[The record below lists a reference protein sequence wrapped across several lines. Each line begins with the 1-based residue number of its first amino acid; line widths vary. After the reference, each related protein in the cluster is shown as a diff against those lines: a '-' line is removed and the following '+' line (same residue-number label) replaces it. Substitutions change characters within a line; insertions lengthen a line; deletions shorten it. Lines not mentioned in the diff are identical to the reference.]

1 MENFKTINVENG
13 SFTVDQ
19 ALAEVE
25 TEIEILQLIKPK
37 IDGLKIIH
45 GYGSSGV
52 GGQIKKALPTLLQRL
67 KKQGKIADF
76 FANEALAR
84 SGKTFKNYSKIYPNL
99 LVDSDLKNLNS
110 GITIVFF

>member
-13 SFTVDQ
+13 SFSVDQ

-25 TEIEILQLIKPK
+25 TEIEVLQLLKSK
-37 IDGLKIIH
+37 IGVLKIVH

-52 GGQIKKALPTLLQRL
+52 GGQIKKALPGLLKTLKR
-67 KKQGKIADF
+67 QGKIADF
-76 FANEALAR
+76 FGNETLAR
-84 SGKTFKNYSKIYPNL
+84 TGKIFKNYSKIYPSL
-99 LVDSDLKNLNS
+99 LVDEDLKNLNP